1 MGCGWYQH
9 TQMGKEN
16 CVLGKLTS
24 EGAARV
30 HGRPGLLWGV
40 RWLATDP
47 LSSPSDD
54 GSLNTS
60 PLPRSLWAGDRP
72 QFLDFCAWVI
82 AIQDGHSTFSLSSLL
97 TNCFPQR
104 HFSSMN
110 PRLVIL
116 LLEPVLSTEV
126 SQVWCG
132 GSHKMLLGIS
142 GGCRQPLGGRVQQ
155 KVSLVSRLDGAPFPS
170 SLRRLH
176 LCAPPQFPVHSRR
189 HLPALKPNFFFFF
202 QSLTAWGPE
211 Y

>member
-1 MGCGWYQH
+1 
-9 TQMGKEN
+9 
-16 CVLGKLTS
+16 
-24 EGAARV
+24 
-30 HGRPGLLWGV
+30 
-40 RWLATDP
+40 
-47 LSSPSDD
+47 
-54 GSLNTS
+54 
-60 PLPRSLWAGDRP
+60 
-72 QFLDFCAWVI
+72 
-82 AIQDGHSTFSLSSLL
+82 
-97 TNCFPQR
+97 
-104 HFSSMN
+104 MN

-142 GGCRQPLGGRVQQ
+142 GGCRQPSGGRVQQ

-202 QSLTAWGPE
+202 SVPHCLGTRVLRSQPSGSLAKLLMDSDSEGGKGSGILGLPAVE
-211 Y
+211 GRSYSKHFS